1 MDNSLKS
8 IINFDPVKRALLP
21 LINGPSIDIFLIHR
35 QSVNEYRE
43 AQRRL
48 ELYLKT
54 PNEEE
59 IKKFLKEDLKELE
72 LDESTTSKY
81 KYILPLI
88 LRLFYFH
95 LLVPIN
101 FDPVLKDDLYNS
113 FQDLII
119 ADLRD
124 KKLRGYF
131 QLTIILSIKIPNLR
145 LNTLKHAEYAPD
157 LVKRLKPNLPKTI
170 SSQNSSSVFRRPHQL
185 NSIIGLFIPKFNSN
199 STKVNFDKLSAKV
212 DMNNILK
219 FKYNFDFQLV
229 RSNNKE
235 SSIQNAFVFNAT
247 TRIIRALTL
256 NYTDVRCEPQH
267 VSEEIIDSGKY
278 TRVIPDL
285 MITNEPLSIPIE
297 LKRKDLKES
306 YVNFINNEKTDSKSR
321 DFIHCFS
328 QSVREAISLNS
339 DLAVISDY
347 LTTYLIDMQHPS
359 VSEETVIDKKDI
371 MRELDC
377 RIYDLSDE
385 SEFSTCT
392 QLFIYLLSY
401 FQTCKGISQLQYLIE
416 QQNLSSLYPRINS
429 EILKYNTEIEK
440 FCTTSPIDEN
450 HLPGDT
456 PTPPSSSGSIISEL
470 QGSTELKITQTR
482 IKTLRKS
489 NLKST
494 TMEEL
499 RTKYKFLEILSGN
512 KLQSRNSI
520 VFLVEDLTSHDR
532 KVIKIYDSFWSC
544 EFQSNQYI
552 SDCYLEALKCFS
564 KEVSTYQILKGIDGI
579 PKFYSSG
586 FLNSKVDSY
595 KDEFDVDIDQLA
607 GFFLILEYIDG
618 KPLSCYTIKER
629 QAFKSCC
636 KKTID
641 MVHYL
646 GVVHHD
652 IHSGNIIIKQNPDG
666 TYTAYVIDFGY
677 SDQAN
682 KRKGRI
688 SITSPKTSKRYT
700 DTIKCDND
708 DYLRCFGED
717 QETSGIRKRSFTSI
731 SSAR

>member
-48 ELYLKT
+48 EVYLKT

-59 IKKFLKEDLKELE
+59 IEKFLKEDLKELE
-72 LDESTTSKY
+72 LDESTTSNY
-81 KYILPLI
+81 KHILPLI
-88 LRLFYFH
+88 LRLFNFH

-101 FDPVLKDDLYNS
+101 FDPVLKDDLYRS
-113 FQDLII
+113 FKDLILLN
-119 ADLRD
+119 LRD

-131 QLTIILSIKIPNLR
+131 QLTIILSIKIPNLK
-145 LNTLKHAEYAPD
+145 LDTLKHAQYAPD
-157 LVKRLKPNLPKTI
+157 SVKRLKPNLPEII
-170 SSQNSSSVFRRPHQL
+170 SSPKSSFRRSHHL

-212 DMNNILK
+212 DMKKLNK
-219 FKYNFDFQLV
+219 FDYSLHFRLV
-229 RSNNKE
+229 RSNHLE
-235 SSIQNAFVFNAT
+235 SSIQHAFEFNVT
-247 TRIIRALTL
+247 DRIISALTL

-267 VSEEIIDSGKY
+267 ASEEIIDSGKY
-278 TRVIPDL
+278 TRIIPDL
-285 MITNEPLSIPIE
+285 MITNQPLSIPIE
-297 LKRKDLKES
+297 LKRKDLNES
-306 YVNFINNEKTDSKSR
+306 YVNFINNEKTDSKAR

-328 QSVREAISLNS
+328 QSIREAISLNS
-339 DLAVISDY
+339 HLAFISDY
-347 LTTYLIDMQHPS
+347 LTTYLIDIENPM
-359 VSEETVIDKKDI
+359 VSEETIIDKNDI

-401 FQTCKGISQLQYLIE
+401 FQTCKGGSQLQYLIE

-429 EILKYNTEIEK
+429 EIIKYNTEIEQ

-544 EFQSNQYI
+544 EFQINQDI

-564 KEVSTYQILKGIDGI
+564 KEVSSYEILKGIDGI

-607 GFFLILEYIDG
+607 GFFLIIEYIDG
-618 KPLSCYTIKER
+618 KPLSCYTIEER

-641 MVHYL
+641 MVHNL
-646 GVVHHD
+646 GIVHHD
-652 IHSGNIIIKQNPDG
+652 IHSGNIMIKQNPDG

-688 SITSPKTSKRYT
+688 SITSPKSRKRYN

-708 DYLRCFGED
+708 DYLRCFRED
-717 QETSGIRKRSFTSI
+717 QETSGIRKRSFTRI
-731 SSAR
+731 SS